1 MFLFFLATSFS
12 DVENTLELFT
22 CELILNSFSLSF
34 FSQECHLKREL
45 DTKSF
50 STRLETSLAQCS
62 HFSCPR
68 FKSERHEFAIHHFAE
83 SVSYQVEGLVK
94 KNKVKIFLENLTVCE
109 NEVSLPQYLV
119 RVERKNTKLS
129 LIYLSYFH
137 FPHSCHRTLSLLK
150 SSKYYRAARTH

>member
-1 MFLFFLATSFS
+1 M
-12 DVENTLELFT
+12 
-22 CELILNSFSLSF
+22 
-34 FSQECHLKREL
+34 KREL

-50 STRLETSLAQCS
+50 STRLETSLSQCS

-94 KNKVKIFLENLTVCE
+94 KNKVTEEFSWKILTVCE
-109 NEVSLPQYLV
+109 NEVSLLQYLV

-129 LIYLSYFH
+129 IVNIPLLLSFSALTSQDFVPPEVVELLQRSKNALIQALFRDNNEIKTQVRP
-137 FPHSCHRTLSLLK
+137 F
-150 SSKYYRAARTH
+150 